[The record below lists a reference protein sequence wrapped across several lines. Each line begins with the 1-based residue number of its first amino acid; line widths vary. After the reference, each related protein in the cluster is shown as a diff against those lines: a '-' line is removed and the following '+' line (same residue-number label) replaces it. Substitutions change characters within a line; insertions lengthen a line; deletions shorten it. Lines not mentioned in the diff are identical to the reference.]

1 MIGMILRNL
10 RIKADMYQNDV
21 AKALGISNS
30 SLSDYELGKSNPDF
44 DTILRL
50 LNHYGCTFKIE
61 TKEGELIDL
70 EDLLRPLQ

>member
-1 MIGMILRNL
+1 MILRNL
-10 RIKADMYQNDV
+10 RIKANMHQKDV
-21 AKALGISNS
+21 AKSLEIPNS

-61 TKEGELIDL
+61 TKEGSLLNL